1 MIDSIGGIATGKPEA
16 VPETPNRYNTDIKP
30 VNRQDSKGYSG
41 PFEANNPIEQIRKN
55 IDRLA
60 RVIVDARGNVV
71 SETGSCGQLGPGHF
85 WPVGRS

>member
-1 MIDSIGGIATGKPEA
+1 MIDRIDGIATGKPEA
-16 VPETPNRYNTDIKP
+16 VPETPNRDNTDIKP
-30 VNRQDSKGYSG
+30 MNCKDSEGYSG